1 MLILKL
7 TAMQGTLINNLYQ
20 YIRANNPDILL
31 DLEQTGS
38 VTTYLSNK
46 VTSVD
51 YLYKQLSTEGKPAYI
66 IEELCMNFLTQ
77 DLKPSR
83 YNYILNLLEADFE
96 IKYNQLS
103 QSGLL
108 IYEISN
114 MVKYCQSVFDDLN
127 FSEANEDNRFLRYA
141 ITGVIKE
148 YLDNVTSENM
158 SDELQ
163 QSTETE
169 R

>member
-1 MLILKL
+1 
-7 TAMQGTLINNLYQ
+7 MQGTLINNLYQ

-31 DLEQTGS
+31 DLEETGS
-38 VTTYLSNK
+38 VTTYLSEK
-46 VTSVD
+46 ISSVD
-51 YLYKQLSTEGKPAYI
+51 FLYKQLNTEGKPAYN

-83 YNYILNLLEADFE
+83 YNYIRNLLEADFE
-96 IKYNQLS
+96 LKYNQLS

-108 IYEISN
+108 IYEVSN
-114 MVKYCQSVFDDLN
+114 MIKYCQSVFDDLN

-148 YLDNVTSENM
+148 YLDNVTSENV

>member
-1 MLILKL
+1 
-7 TAMQGTLINNLYQ
+7 MQGTLINNLYQ
-20 YIRANNPDILL
+20 YIRVNNPDVLL
-31 DLEQTGS
+31 DLEETGS
-38 VTTYLSNK
+38 VTTYLSEK
-46 VTSVD
+46 ISSVD
-51 YLYKQLSTEGKPAYI
+51 FLYRQLSTENKPAYI
-66 IEELCMNFLTQ
+66 IEEQCMNLLTQ

-83 YNYILNLLEADFE
+83 YNYIRNLLEADFE
-96 IKYNQLS
+96 LKYNQLS

-108 IYEISN
+108 IYEVSN

-127 FSEANEDNRFLRYA
+127 FSEANEENRFLRYA

-148 YLDNVTSENM
+148 YLDNVTSENV